1 MQLSHTST
9 VTEGTAPRL
18 LDALRAI
25 ARALVTE
32 LDADACVISRAVGDV
47 LLMIAEHTADGS
59 RLDFGQGF
67 LVSDYPATQ
76 RVLRTAQPAALTLD
90 DADVDA
96 AEARLLRELGFATLL
111 MLRFDLRGEPWG
123 LVEIYR
129 HESRAFDEGD
139 VAAARE
145 IAVV

>member
-1 MQLSHTST
+1 

-25 ARALVTE
+25 ARELVTE

-47 LLMIAEHTADGS
+47 LLMVAEHTADGA
-59 RLDFGQGF
+59 RLDLGQGF

-76 RVLRTAQPAALTLD
+76 RVLRTAEPTALTLD
-90 DADVDA
+90 DEDVDE

-123 LVEIYR
+123 LVEVYR
-129 HESRAFDEGD
+129 YDARAFAADD
-139 VAAARE
+139 VVAARE
-145 IAVV
+145 IAVL

>member
-1 MQLSHTST
+1 

-25 ARALVTE
+25 ARELVTE

-59 RLDFGQGF
+59 RLDLGQGF

-76 RVLRTAQPAALTLD
+76 RVLATATPAALTLE
-90 DADVDA
+90 DAGVDE

-111 MLRFDLRGEPWG
+111 MLRFDLGGEPWG
-123 LVEIYR
+123 LVEVYR
-129 HESRAFDEGD
+129 HDVRAFDED
-139 VAAARE
+139 E
-145 IAVV
+145 IATALDLAVL

>member
-1 MQLSHTST
+1 

-25 ARALVTE
+25 ARELVTE

-47 LLMIAEHTADGS
+47 LLMIAAYTGDGS
-59 RLDFGQGF
+59 RLDLGQGF

-76 RVLRTAQPAALTLD
+76 RVLATARPAALTLD
-90 DADVDA
+90 DPDVDE
-96 AEARLLRELGFATLL
+96 AEARLLRELGFSTLL
-111 MLRFDLRGEPWG
+111 MLRFDLGGEPWG

-129 HESRAFDEGD
+129 RAVRPFDETE

-145 IAVV
+145 ISLL

>member
-1 MQLSHTST
+1 
-9 VTEGTAPRL
+9 VTEDAAPRL

-25 ARALVTE
+25 ARDLVSE
-32 LDADACVISRAVGDV
+32 LDADACVISRALGDV
-47 LLMIAEHTADGS
+47 LLMVAEHTADGS
-59 RLDFGQGF
+59 RLDYGQGF

-76 RVLRTAQPAALTLD
+76 RVLRTAEPAALTLD
-90 DADVDA
+90 DSDVDE

-123 LVEIYR
+123 LVEVYR
-129 HESRAFDEGD
+129 HEVRAFAGTD

-145 IAVV
+145 IAVL